1 MGVAA
6 GASLGHRGRAA
17 GSRAGGR
24 TAGGAAVG
32 WPPPGAVLVGGA
44 LAVGL
49 LVAASTVLGVLQRMG
64 WVAFT
69 PPAVHAAGTYL
80 AAAAGGWTAGRL
92 AGRRGALVGLCT
104 GLFLCALAAWAL
116 SAGWGGSAGP
126 EAGWGPD
133 WGASLWRAAL
143 VVAVAALAGAIGV
156 APL

>member
-6 GASLGHRGRAA
+6 GVSLGHRGRAA
-17 GSRAGGR
+17 GSRAAGR
-24 TAGGAAVG
+24 AAGGAAVG
-32 WPPPGAVLVGGA
+32 WPPLGAVLVGGA

-49 LVAASTVLGVLQRMG
+49 LVVASTALGVLQRLG
-64 WVAFT
+64 WVTFT

-92 AGRRGALVGLCT
+92 AGRRGAVVGLGA
-104 GLFLCALAAWAL
+104 GLFLCGLAAWAL
-116 SAGWGGSAGP
+116 WAGWSGSAGP

-133 WGASLWRAAL
+133 WGTSLWRAAL
-143 VVAVAALAGAIGV
+143 VVAVAALAGAVGV

>member
-1 MGVAA
+1 MAA
-6 GASLGHRGRAA
+6 GASVAYRGRQAGGRAA
-17 GSRAGGR
+17 G
-24 TAGGAAVG
+24 GAAAAG
-32 WPPPGAVLVGGA
+32 WPPVGAALVGGA

-49 LVAASTVLGVLQRMG
+49 LVAASTVLGVLQRVG
-64 WVAFT
+64 WLAFT

-80 AAAAGGWTAGRL
+80 AAAVGGWTAGRL
-92 AGRRGALVGLCT
+92 AGRRGALVGLWT

-133 WGASLWRAAL
+133 WATSLWRAAL
-143 VVAVAALAGAIGV
+143 VVAVAALAGAVGV